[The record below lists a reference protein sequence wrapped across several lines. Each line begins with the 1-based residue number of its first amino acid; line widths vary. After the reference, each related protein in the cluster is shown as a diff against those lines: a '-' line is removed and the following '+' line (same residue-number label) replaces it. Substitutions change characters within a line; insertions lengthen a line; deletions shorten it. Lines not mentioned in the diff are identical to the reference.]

1 MNKLTKI
8 SIIHLIV
15 ILILVSNTGCLVFNK
30 ISYEMALNEDKSG
43 TATLNISDIT
53 SDATDDEAFSQD
65 TSGLF
70 SFMLKSDEFIEEMK
84 KEGRYITS
92 RKLLLNGYNLN
103 AEVKFDFA
111 NIVGVENIAHE
122 DGFYYLTLNLADSII
137 STNGEIIKSKNYKRI
152 LWDDKQKVLK
162 FSMFSA
168 ETDAYRKLSI
178 YYNKQE

>member
-1 MNKLTKI
+1 MNKLIKNSTI
-8 SIIHLIV
+8 FLFF
-15 ILILVSNTGCLVFNK
+15 ILILLSNTGCLIFNK
-30 ISYEMALNEDKSG
+30 ISYEMVLNDDKSG

-103 AEVKFDFA
+103 AEVKFDFV

-122 DGFYYLTLNLADSII
+122 DGFYYLTLELADSII
-137 STNGEIIKSKNYKRI
+137 STNGEIIKSKDFKRI
-152 LWDDKQKVLK
+152 LWDDTQKVLK
-162 FSMFSA
+162 FAMFSA
-168 ETDAYRKLSI
+168 ETDAYRKLSA
-178 YYNKQE
+178 YYKQQE